1 MIEAKIRV
9 QFHNVFIDTVWMEVM
24 NCVACVYYIVMFIYC
39 YVLLALLDSWDREIT
54 WHHIVMLVEIEVVT
68 V

>member
-54 WHHIVMLVEIEVVT
+54 
-68 V
+68 